1 MLMNKE
7 NNKSLLVLNK
17 KIINCN
23 ICKRLKDFRT
33 KVATEK
39 RKMYTNETY
48 WGKPITGFGD
58 INGNFYNMLI
68 STKLSLIIFMIIGKI
83 ELISAFLLIKKIFF
97 KD

>member
-23 ICKRLKDFRT
+23 ICKRLKDFRA

-48 WGKPITGFGD
+48 WVLYILKVG
-58 INGNFYNMLI
+58 
-68 STKLSLIIFMIIGKI
+68 
-83 ELISAFLLIKKIFF
+83 
-97 KD
+97 